1 LQPGPAPPE
10 GHGRRPPG
18 ARAPAWR
25 PAFSLVLAAGRPGRM
40 AWPARLA
47 RLRKASGQP
56 RRVRGGARLAQSGGP
71 PAYRPV

>member
-47 RLRKASGQP
+47 RLRKAFRPATPGQG
-56 RRVRGGARLAQSGGP
+56 RSTTGSVWR
-71 PAYRPV
+71 PAGLPAG